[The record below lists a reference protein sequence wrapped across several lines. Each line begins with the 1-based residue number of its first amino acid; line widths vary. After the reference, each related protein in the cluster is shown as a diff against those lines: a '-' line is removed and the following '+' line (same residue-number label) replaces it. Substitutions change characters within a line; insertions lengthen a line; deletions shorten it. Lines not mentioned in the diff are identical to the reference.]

1 MHDANEYNDEHD
13 DQHDA
18 DRYEQVRNDVEG
30 LTLRLQRDK
39 LSDTLTIY
47 VQQHGKDAFGL
58 RIPMTAAVMMA
69 HSILQSDVS
78 NS

>member
-1 MHDANEYNDEHD
+1 MHDEQSHE
-13 DQHDA
+13 HDA
-18 DRYEQVRNDVEG
+18 DRYEQVRNDIDG

-39 LSDTLTIY
+39 LTDSLTIY

-69 HSILQSDVS
+69 HSILQSGMYDS
-78 NS
+78 